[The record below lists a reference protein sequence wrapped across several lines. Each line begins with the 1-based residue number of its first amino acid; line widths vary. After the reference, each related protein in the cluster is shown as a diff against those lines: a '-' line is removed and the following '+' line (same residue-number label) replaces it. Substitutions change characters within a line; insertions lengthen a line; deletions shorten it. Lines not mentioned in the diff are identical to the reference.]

1 MARKL
6 SKAAYDAKLGKLLKE
21 YSRVLVVSSDNI
33 GSNELQGIRRN
44 LHKDSVVVMGKN
56 SMMKRSLMQDAQRTG
71 NKAFQNLAPL
81 LHGNVALIF
90 TKSDLREVSEQ
101 VAKYKVVDP
110 ILMCPKFMSY
120 DSYQNCSYMQSGQLP
135 LSLTCCKQQPTQTSE
150 PFLVGSKFLPHQ
162 HCFLV
167 RSRQFLMT
175 SLWAPLL
182 LLAGNL

>member
-1 MARKL
+1 MAKKL
-6 SKAAYDAKLGKLLKE
+6 SKVAFDAKLGKLLKE
-21 YSRVLVVSSDNI
+21 YSRVLVISSDNI
-33 GSNELQGIRRN
+33 GCNELQGIRRN
-44 LHKDSVVVMGKN
+44 LHADSVVVMGKN
-56 SMMKRSLMQDAQRTG
+56 SMMKRSLILDAQRTG
-71 NKAFQNLAPL
+71 NKAFLNLAPL
-81 LHGNVALIF
+81 LHGNLALIF

-135 LSLTCCKQQPTQTSE
+135 LNLKCCKEQSSESSE
-150 PFLVGSKFLPHQ
+150 PFLVSSKFSPHQ
-162 HCFLV
+162 HCFLM

-175 SLWAPLL
+175 SIWAPLL